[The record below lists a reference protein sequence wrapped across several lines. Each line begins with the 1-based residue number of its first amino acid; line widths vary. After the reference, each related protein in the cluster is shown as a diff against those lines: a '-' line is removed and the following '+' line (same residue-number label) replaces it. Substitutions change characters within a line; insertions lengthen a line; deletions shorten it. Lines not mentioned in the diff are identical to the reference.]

1 MRDILIIC
9 SPSSISNDSKH
20 VPSNLIL
27 YLHTFMQ
34 KGNKCKGDKCTHLTE
49 SLQRVG
55 IFIKSDV
62 FKYD

>member
-1 MRDILIIC
+1 MYMRYILIIYTR
-9 SPSSISNDSKH
+9 SFISSDSKH

-27 YLHTFMQ
+27 YMGMFML
-34 KGNKCKGDKCTHLTE
+34 KGDKCTHLTE

-55 IFIKSDV
+55 SFIKSDV

>member
-1 MRDILIIC
+1 MYMRYILIIC

-27 YLHTFMQ
+27 YLGTFML
-34 KGNKCKGDKCTHLTE
+34 KGDKCTHLTE

-55 IFIKSDV
+55 TFIKSDV